1 MPGLVKDVD
10 LRLESYKD
18 MPNIQSLMS
27 IVKPEWPFD
36 KLQFKLFNEGTSNI
50 LLGVFLEQ
58 PLTQE
63 NCVLVRIF
71 GYQTELYIDRDR
83 EAIYLWILNQLNFAS
98 RVFSKFTNGI
108 CYGYLPGSTV
118 TYELLSEPKYFKMVA
133 EKMAGLHTLPIDEFA
148 EQHFSDVG
156 FIFDT
161 SPCVLNSALK
171 FISLISD
178 ILLPK
183 TTENCAG
190 DGVTDNNLNEVFPT
204 KEYLIEEVLFL
215 RKLLST
221 AKSPVRFCHNDLL
234 FGNIILSTDKG
245 SVHFIDFEYCGY
257 NHVCYDIAN
266 HFCEYTGMANHDF
279 SRYPSRILQ
288 AEWVRTY
295 LRAFKKHSNCTSTEL
310 PPIDVDEID
319 AWLDEIQNFTL
330 ASHLYWGIW
339 SIVQSQRSKIN
350 FDYTKYALT
359 RLNEYKKLKAML
371 LN

>member
-1 MPGLVKDVD
+1 MPGPVKDVD

-18 MPNIQSLMS
+18 VSNIRTLMS
-27 IVKPEWPFD
+27 LVKPEWSFD

-50 LLGVFLEQ
+50 LFGVFLKE
-58 PLTQE
+58 PLTPD

-83 EAIYLWILNQLNFAS
+83 EAIYLWILNQFKFVS
-98 RVFSKFTNGI
+98 KVFYKFTNGI
-108 CYGYLPGSTV
+108 CYEYLPGSTV
-118 TYELLSEPKYFKMVA
+118 NYDLLSDSKYFRMVA
-133 EKMAGLHTLPIDEFA
+133 EKVASLHTLPIDVFA

-161 SPCVLNSALK
+161 GPSVLNSALK

-178 ILLPK
+178 NLLFK
-183 TTENCAG
+183 VAANCAG
-190 DGVTDNNLNEVFPT
+190 DGIADNGSDMVFPT
-204 KEYLIEEVLFL
+204 KEYLIEEVLYL

-234 FGNIILSTDKG
+234 FGNIVLSPEKEAI
-245 SVHFIDFEYCGY
+245 HFIDFEYCGY
-257 NHVCYDIAN
+257 NHVCYEIAN
-266 HFCEYTGMANHDF
+266 HFCEYTGMADHDF
-279 SRYPSRILQ
+279 SRYPSRELQ
-288 AEWVRTY
+288 VEWIRAY
-295 LRAFKKHSNCTSTEL
+295 LRAFKYYSNGESVD
-310 PPIDVDEID
+310 PPSVEADEID
-319 AWLDEIQNFTL
+319 EWLDEIQNFTL

-339 SIVQSQRSKIN
+339 SIVQSQRSKLN